1 MNRLIQNF
9 TKNHKILQKITKFYK
24 ILQNFTKNH
33 KILQNFTKHYFKKY
47 MDEII
52 INLKLDFKQ

>member
-24 ILQNFTKNH
+24 ILQNFTKFYKTLFQKVYGLNYYKF
-33 KILQNFTKHYFKKY
+33 KIRF
-47 MDEII
+47 
-52 INLKLDFKQ
+52 

>member
-9 TKNHKILQKITKFYK
+9 TKKS
-24 ILQNFTKNH
+24 QNFTKNH

>member
-24 ILQNFTKNH
+24 ILQNFTK
-33 KILQNFTKHYFKKY
+33 HYFKKY